1 MNKYLYVIALT
12 VALVGCNESI
22 EQHLITDKESGH
34 IITASGEIT
43 SQSTAQLAPPS
54 ITRMWQYQIKTLAP
68 ENTQVQQG
76 DLIVSFEDKPV
87 RDRLLE
93 KQAQWQ
99 QAVKE
104 LENKEAQENATLEE
118 LKLNVAQMQMEFE
131 KAQRKAQIVD
141 HSRSEIDR
149 KKAQIDFTIASS
161 DLKLAQE
168 KLAFHHDNTALN
180 LQLAK
185 AKVTRLANDVE
196 QLKNDVEK
204 LKVKAPIAGLVIYHT
219 DNEGEKKAVGES
231 VHFGQPVAQL
241 AVLEQ
246 MQIRAQINEP
256 DSGKIKPGQKVEII
270 IDGSNEIHTTGTI
283 DSLGRVFREKSWQD
297 KRRIIDAT
305 ITIDAIDTQKMRPG
319 MTARLRIH
327 TQAQEVSE

>member
-1 MNKYLYVIALT
+1 MNKYVFSIALALT
-12 VALVGCNESI
+12 LVGCDDTVEPQS
-22 EQHLITDKESGH
+22 TADKQSAQV
-34 IITASGEIT
+34 ITASGEIT

-118 LKLNVAQMQMEFE
+118 LKLKVAQMQMEFD
-131 KAQRKAQIVD
+131 KAKRKAEIVD

-149 KKAQIDFTIASS
+149 KKAQIDFTIATS
-161 DLKLAQE
+161 DLKLAKE
-168 KLAFHHDNTALN
+168 KLAFHHDNTELN

-185 AKVTRLANDVE
+185 AKVARLANDVE

-231 VHFGQPVAQL
+231 VHFGQPVVQL

-246 MQIRAQINEP
+246 MQVRAQINEP

-270 IDGSNEIHTTGTI
+270 IDGSNEIHTTGTVA
-283 DSLGRVFREKSWQD
+283 SLGRVFREKSWQD

-305 ITIDAIDTQKMRPG
+305 ITLDKIDTQKMRPG
-319 MTARLRIH
+319 MTTRLRIH